1 MTQLGTANMEIFAFS
16 MYEHTHTQ
24 GYINDFI
31 NFTYFIISIGSP
43 PSYLWSRRPPADPVI
58 HDSQSLYAIL
68 TFGVFTFPDGF
79 IIYHFSLE
87 KKKRNGF
94 SAK

>member
-1 MTQLGTANMEIFAFS
+1 MILSTLHILLYQLGA
-16 MYEHTHTQ
+16 
-24 GYINDFI
+24 
-31 NFTYFIISIGSP
+31 
-43 PSYLWSRRPPADPVI
+43 LRPICGHAARPVLVI

-87 KKKRNGF
+87 KKRNGF